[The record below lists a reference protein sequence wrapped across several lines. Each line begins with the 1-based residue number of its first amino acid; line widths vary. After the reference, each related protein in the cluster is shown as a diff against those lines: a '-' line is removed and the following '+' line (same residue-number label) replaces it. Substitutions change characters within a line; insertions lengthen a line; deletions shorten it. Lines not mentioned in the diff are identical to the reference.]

1 MQSTKF
7 KDKRKRCLSFVE
19 KNISFK
25 TLVKLRI
32 LLLVCRLCVTCCT
45 LLTATLSN

>member
-1 MQSTKF
+1 MQSIKF
-7 KDKRKRCLSFVE
+7 KIKERDVFLLLK

-45 LLTATLSN
+45 LLTAFQSN